1 MKKQFETMIGL
12 KYEIRGNVYEIV
24 GIANNIVQLQSIN
37 DDYHME
43 ITYER
48 FCDTIKNRIAE
59 IEHLLDDD
67 STTDEEFDDLMQES
81 QRQMALLGELES
93 SIRLNNAKE
102 ISPDEWTVNFLKSF
116 GTISVTRVIS
126 VKQYD
131 VLKRINNG
139 KSFKYNG
146 LRYDIGKGSNNFGT
160 LIITEYIKP
169 KT

>member
-1 MKKQFETMIGL
+1 MEKQFETMTGV

-24 GIANNIVQLQSIN
+24 GISNNKIRLQSVN

-43 ITYER
+43 IPYER
-48 FCDTIKNRIAE
+48 FCDTIKNRISE
-59 IEHLLDDD
+59 IECLLDDE
-67 STTDEEFDDLMQES
+67 STTDEEFDDLMLES
-81 QRQMALLGELES
+81 QRQTALLGELES

-116 GTISVTRVIS
+116 GSTSVTRVIS
-126 VKQYD
+126 LKQYD

-139 KSFKYNG
+139 KPFKYNG

-169 KT
+169 KI

>member
-1 MKKQFETMIGL
+1 MKKQFEKMIGL
-12 KYEIRGNVYEIV
+12 KYEIHGNIYEII
-24 GIANNIVQLQSIN
+24 GISNNKIQLQSVN

-48 FCDTIKNRIAE
+48 FCDIIKNRISE
-59 IEHLLDDD
+59 IECLLDDE
-67 STTDEEFDDLMQES
+67 STTDEEFDDLMLES
-81 QRQMALLGELES
+81 QRQTVLLGELES

-116 GTISVTRVIS
+116 GSTSVTRVIS
-126 VKQYD
+126 LKQYE
-131 VLKRINNG
+131 VLKRINHG
-139 KSFKYNG
+139 KPFKYNG

-169 KT
+169 KI